1 MKDEGERLKSSFSPH
16 PSSLSTPP
24 PEPPPPVLGS
34 WRNLYILVLGAL
46 VLDILL
52 LRLFTEIFS

>member
-1 MKDEGERLKSSFSPH
+1 
-16 PSSLSTPP
+16 
-24 PEPPPPVLGS
+24 VLGS